1 MSNAIITIHNVETNE
16 VVVREMTDA
25 ENLEHLERLE
35 AAKQDDLKFQAFLK
49 AKENA
54 LKKLQALGLTP
65 EDLKALG
72 LQNNL

>member
-54 LKKLQALGLTP
+54 LKKLEALGLTP
-65 EDLKALG
+65 DDLKALG
-72 LQNNL
+72 L

>member
-54 LKKLQALGLTP
+54 LKKLEALGLTP

-72 LQNNL
+72 L